1 MVFKILFLALGLFSV
16 IFVVRSQNDI
26 IDVLRDF
33 QEFRTLIQLI
43 QEVNLTDTLRGKGP
57 FTVFAPVDKAFA
69 ELPEEAWKSFKD
81 INLLRKV
88 MSFHVVPGS
97 IMSSELRNEVLLR
110 SAEGQNIRIN
120 VYQNATG
127 GNVLTA
133 DGCPITRTD
142 AKASN
147 GVIHVMSEVMF
158 PLPGPSIT
166 ETLSHMQNLSFL
178 LTALQKA
185 DLAGTLSGDDTYT
198 FFAPTNEAFD
208 QLPPAYLEMLLTTKM
223 ALSDL
228 LEFHMFYDVSF
239 RPAFYDGLQIRSLQG
254 PFLTFSVKGPLG
266 PNTSIGGGASLFT
279 SSYQPR
285 AYRKVEQI
293 TSPAPLTVP
302 RTQAELVTLYDCFTL
317 TMKFLFILFPL
328 LCVVSARED
337 HHDVIDVMRNLQL
350 RSLVQLLEVADLTPS
365 LEDADSCTVFAPS
378 DAAFAKIPDG
388 IKKQLLS
395 NPLFLREV
403 LAFHASPKEYMSTDL
418 KNNQLLDTLLK
429 GFVMRINI
437 YPSTNTITADGS
449 PVSNADNK
457 GSNGVVHV
465 VDQVLYPFPTGTVDS
480 EISHNDNL
488 TVLNTAVEKADLA
501 NALDGEGPFTLFA
514 PTNDAF
520 SKLPNGTLP
529 SLLKNVTALTEV
541 LTYHVVSGVYYPA
554 GLSDGEKLTTLQK
567 GSLVCHVNAKPGSD
581 PQLMVN
587 NANFVG
593 LPLPSINGVVQMIDT
608 VLIPP
613 K

>member
-43 QEVNLTDTLRGKGP
+43 QEANLTDTLREKGP

-81 INLLRKV
+81 VNLLRKV
-88 MSFHVVPGS
+88 MSLHVVPGS

-127 GNVLTA
+127 GKVLTA
-133 DGCPITRTD
+133 DGCPITKTD

-185 DLAGTLSGDDTYT
+185 DLTGTLSGDDTYT

-254 PFLTFSVKGPLG
+254 PFLTFSVKGPPG
-266 PNTSIGGGASLFT
+266 PT
-279 SSYQPR
+279 
-285 AYRKVEQI
+285 
-293 TSPAPLTVP
+293 
-302 RTQAELVTLYDCFTL
+302 
-317 TMKFLFILFPL
+317 
-328 LCVVSARED
+328 
-337 HHDVIDVMRNLQL
+337 
-350 RSLVQLLEVADLTPS
+350 
-365 LEDADSCTVFAPS
+365 
-378 DAAFAKIPDG
+378 AK
-388 IKKQLLS
+388 
-395 NPLFLREV
+395 
-403 LAFHASPKEYMSTDL
+403 Y
-418 KNNQLLDTLLK
+418 
-429 GFVMRINI
+429 
-437 YPSTNTITADGS
+437 
-449 PVSNADNK
+449 
-457 GSNGVVHV
+457 
-465 VDQVLYPFPTGTVDS
+465 
-480 EISHNDNL
+480 
-488 TVLNTAVEKADLA
+488 
-501 NALDGEGPFTLFA
+501 
-514 PTNDAF
+514 
-520 SKLPNGTLP
+520 
-529 SLLKNVTALTEV
+529 
-541 LTYHVVSGVYYPA
+541 
-554 GLSDGEKLTTLQK
+554 
-567 GSLVCHVNAKPGSD
+567 
-581 PQLMVN
+581 MVN
-587 NANFVG
+587 NATFLG
-593 LPLPSINGVVQMIDT
+593 LQQPARNGVIHVIDHVMIS
-608 VLIPP
+608 PEP
-613 K
+613 